1 MALSRIG
8 VHTGTNTTFAS
19 TVTTASWTST
29 GGNALIAVAEADVV
43 AANGI
48 TVTDSKGN
56 SWNRIIST
64 ALAATFDLEMWV
76 ALNITGGASH
86 TVTATDNGGGVDSL
100 LIVEEWSGVAISS
113 AIDKSAGATG
123 TASTAL
129 NSGASAATTQADE
142 LVVGGGVASGNVTMT
157 AGAGYSNLNKI
168 NTTFS
173 TLAFESQI
181 VAATGAQTATM
192 TSGTAGSWVC
202 QVGTLKALVAAGGL
216 NWSPESAWQARQQ
229 FKRNVVSY

>member
-1 MALSRIG
+1 MALTRVG

-29 GGNALIAVAEADVV
+29 SGNMLIAIAEADVV
-43 AANGI
+43 NANGI

-56 SWNRIIST
+56 TWNRVVST
-64 ALAATFDLEMWV
+64 ALAATFDLEVWV
-76 ALNITGGASH
+76 AYNITGGATH

-100 LIVEEWSGVAISS
+100 LIVEEWSGAALS
-113 AIDKSAGATG
+113 AAADKSAAATG
-123 TASTAL
+123 TTSTAL

-142 LVVGGGVASGNVTMT
+142 VVIGAGVASGNVTMT
-157 AGAGYSNLNKI
+157 AGAGYTNLTKV

-173 TLAFESQI
+173 TLAFESKI
-181 VAATGAQTATM
+181 VSATGAQTATM

-202 QVGTLKALVAAGGL
+202 QVATFKQAAAAAAASSTTLMMMGV
-216 NWSPESAWQARQQ
+216 
-229 FKRNVVSY
+229 